1 MENLVELEINLEN
14 LSQNIKN
21 LKGLLKQETLFMAVV
36 KANAYGHGMTEVSY
50 AAIQAGADWLAVTNI
65 DEAIELRE
73 AKIHKPILILGEVL
87 NDDLRTAANKDIS
100 VALISLEKI
109 REVSDINFDK
119 PLKVHLKIDTGL
131 NRLGIELAEIPEA
144 VRILK
149 SHRNIIIEG
158 VFSHLASV
166 EKENFDYAKT
176 QVKNFKEAIKIL
188 QQNGVQDIIR
198 HLAATAATL
207 LLPDSQ
213 FDMVRCGLGIY
224 GLWPSEEIKKSFD
237 HSDFLSPVLEFKTQI
252 VQTKKVSEGEKIGY
266 GCSFEAKN
274 YMKIAIIPI
283 GYYDGFDREL
293 SNRGAVLISGIKCPV
308 VGRVCMSMSI
318 IDISKLISQNSK
330 VGDEVVIIGKQGNAE
345 ITVDDLTEKLNTN
358 NYEIVTRLPAH
369 LPRVFIG

>member
-274 YMKIAIIPI
+274 DMKIAIIPI